1 MSESSPSLL
10 SDDVYVPGTAY
21 VVQQD
26 GWCEERCLDG
36 GRDELRWLRMRSNSS
51 SSLLSIVRYCWKHAL
66 LQAPTDGTDSA
77 NGAPAR
83 RSETRVRRASRALVG
98 PLARRGK
105 DFMARRAWGASEDPK
120 RASPLPHPVG
130 RPSNA
135 ARTARPGFEIRVHDC
150 AHDYARACEHDDDGP
165 LPEAFASD
173 PIGDIQL
180 SDIGPWVILAPRGVL
195 LAAERGTFHRRRLL
209 WRYHTVAY
217 LRVDRR
223 SYGSPACRV

>member
-1 MSESSPSLL
+1 MAGEVPSRLQLSESSPSLL

-83 RSETRVRRASRALVG
+83 RSETRVRRASRALCVP
-98 PLARRGK
+98 PLAARGKVGK
-105 DFMARRAWGASEDPK
+105 DFMARRAWELLRTRKEHLRFRIQLDG
-120 RASPLPHPVG
+120 LPMLLALHAPAL
-130 RPSNA
+130 RSA
-135 ARTARPGFEIRVHDC
+135 CTTARTTTL
-150 AHDYARACEHDDDGP
+150 AHV
-165 LPEAFASD
+165 SMMMTD
-173 PIGDIQL
+173 PCPRLSPPIQ
-180 SDIGPWVILAPRGVL
+180 SATSNTVTLALG
-195 LAAERGTFHRRRLL
+195 
-209 WRYHTVAY
+209 
-217 LRVDRR
+217 
-223 SYGSPACRV
+223 

>member
-1 MSESSPSLL
+1 MAGEVPSRLQLSESSPSLL

-83 RSETRVRRASRALVG
+83 RSETRVRRASRALVQG
-98 PLARRGK
+98 PL
-105 DFMARRAWGASEDPK
+105 S
-120 RASPLPHPVG
+120 
-130 RPSNA
+130 
-135 ARTARPGFEIRVHDC
+135 ARTSWRGARGELLRT
-150 AHDYARACEHDDDGP
+150 RKEH
-165 LPEAFASD
+165 LRFR
-173 PIGDIQL
+173 IQL
-180 SDIGPWVILAPRGVL
+180 DGLPML
-195 LAAERGTFHRRRLL
+195 LALHAPALRSACTTARTTTLAHVSMMMTDPCPRL
-209 WRYHTVAY
+209 
-217 LRVDRR
+217 
-223 SYGSPACRV
+223 SPPIQSATSNSVTLALG